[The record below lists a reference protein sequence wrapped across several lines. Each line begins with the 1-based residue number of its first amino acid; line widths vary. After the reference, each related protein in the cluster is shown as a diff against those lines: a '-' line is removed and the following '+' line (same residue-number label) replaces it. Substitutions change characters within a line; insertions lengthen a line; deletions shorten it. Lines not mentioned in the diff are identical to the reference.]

1 VRRTDKWSM
10 VSNATMSIGQE
21 LGATPLQIIRAVSA
35 VANGGMRVEPRIV
48 DRVVDAAG
56 RTIYRVPQPPPTRVV
71 SEKTAAVLNE
81 ILKAVVARGTGLP
94 AALAEHIVAGK
105 TGTAQKAGRG
115 GYSDKVLASFVGY
128 VPADRPKLLIFVA
141 VDEPKGAQYGGTVA
155 APVFKEIAE
164 ASLRYLGV
172 PPSIPVRSLGV
183 GAPMLATFSQKPQA
197 RPHSAAVPDLRGL
210 DARAAVASAVAAGL
224 EVRVV
229 GSGVVTNQNPQPG
242 GALPQ
247 DHQLLLTLAE
257 VVR

>member
-1 VRRTDKWSM
+1 
-10 VSNATMSIGQE
+10 
-21 LGATPLQIIRAVSA
+21 
-35 VANGGMRVEPRIV
+35 
-48 DRVVDAAG
+48 
-56 RTIYRVPQPPPTRVV
+56 
-71 SEKTAAVLNE
+71 
-81 ILKAVVARGTGLP
+81 
-94 AALAEHIVAGK
+94 
-105 TGTAQKAGRG
+105 
-115 GYSDKVLASFVGY
+115 
-128 VPADRPKLLIFVA
+128 
-141 VDEPKGAQYGGTVA
+141 
-155 APVFKEIAE
+155 
-164 ASLRYLGV
+164 V